1 MTRVNGRDS
10 QPAISAFCISQRVRS
25 NLSATRCCR
34 QINWQQS
41 KIGPLSVSTLSC
53 LFKRVQRG
61 SMKPLFAIACIVI
74 ASMPTAAEKPCIALD
89 DKSPDAVTTNLT
101 YHALIETAV
110 TSSGDVDFFSTPHKG
125 CWTIKVLAIKSEPP
139 QRGYTLSWVGLD
151 PHGNFLYHG
160 VTTGA
165 EEIFEQTMRSAAAS
179 TITRIRRAGTS
190 KSSTPSVTST
200 GQGVH

>member
-1 MTRVNGRDS
+1 
-10 QPAISAFCISQRVRS
+10 
-25 NLSATRCCR
+25 
-34 QINWQQS
+34 
-41 KIGPLSVSTLSC
+41 
-53 LFKRVQRG
+53 
-61 SMKPLFAIACIVI
+61 MKPLFALACIVI

-110 TSSGDVDFFSTPHKG
+110 TSSGDLDFFSTPHKG
-125 CWTIKVLAIKSEPP
+125 CWTIKVLAIKFEPP

-165 EEIFEQTMRSAAAS
+165 KSSRLCAQPLPLPSHAYVGRVLRSHQHRQSQALAKAFTSVFGPENSGEGLAWLQRTS
-179 TITRIRRAGTS
+179 TPRIRSRVRFHRTRMN
-190 KSSTPSVTST
+190 
-200 GQGVH
+200 